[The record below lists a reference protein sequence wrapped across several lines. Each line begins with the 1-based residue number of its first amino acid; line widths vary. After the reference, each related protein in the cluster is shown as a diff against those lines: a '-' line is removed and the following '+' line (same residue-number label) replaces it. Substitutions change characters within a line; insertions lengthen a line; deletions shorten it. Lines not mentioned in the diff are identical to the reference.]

1 MSPMRSQLYQ
11 APIRTKRSLR
21 TCTMPLIRQQPG
33 PTEKFPPNLVG
44 DDSDTLLGTLQKN
57 ADDMLVVQFR
67 SYRHSHFLD
76 VRHFYRNE
84 RNGKWLPS
92 TKGIAFRPG
101 LLKQLIQLLVAAEKR
116 AVAGGLIDDRSTSGS
131 S

>member
-1 MSPMRSQLYQ
+1 M
-11 APIRTKRSLR
+11 
-21 TCTMPLIRQQPG
+21 IRQQPG
-33 PTEKFPPNLVG
+33 ATKQASLKLVG
-44 DDSDTLLGTLQKN
+44 EASDILVGTLQKN

-67 SYRHSHFLD
+67 SYHHSHYVD

-116 AVAGGLIDDRSTSGS
+116 AAAGGLIEARMCDDAAPARR
-131 S
+131 

>member
-1 MSPMRSQLYQ
+1 MPM
-11 APIRTKRSLR
+11 
-21 TCTMPLIRQQPG
+21 IRQQPG
-33 PTEKFPPNLVG
+33 PPEKFAPKLVG
-44 DDSDTLLGTLQKN
+44 DASDVLVGTLQKN

-67 SYRHSHFLD
+67 TYHHSHYVD
-76 VRHFYRNE
+76 VRHFHRNG

-116 AVAGGLIDDRSTSGS
+116 AIAGGLIDDRSTSGS